1 MNILFVHGMGRT
13 PLSGYRMLRRLGR
26 AGHRV
31 HTFAY
36 FVTVDSFE
44 AIRHRLHKRLR
55 DLAEEG
61 EYCLIGHSLGG
72 VLLRAALAE
81 TPALPLPPWRVFLL
95 GSPMRLSRLATRLKD
110 NWLFRLLARDC
121 GQLLASPERM
131 EAVPGVDAPTTVV
144 MGTRGLRGRWSPF
157 GNEKNDG
164 LVSVSEARPSWPCQ
178 WVEVPVTHTF
188 LPSHRIVAELVLRE
202 LDAGNRGGPIP

>member
-1 MNILFVHGMGRT
+1 VNILFVHGMGRT
-13 PLSGYRMLRRLGR
+13 PLSAWRMLRKLKQ

-36 FVTVDSFE
+36 FVSVDSFE

-55 DLAEEG
+55 DLAAEG

-72 VLLRAALAE
+72 VLLRAALAD
-81 TPALPLPPWRVFLL
+81 ASDLARPPRRVFLL
-95 GSPMRLSRLATRLKD
+95 GSPMRPSRLAARLKD
-110 NWLFRLLARDC
+110 NWLFRLVARDC

-131 EAVPGVDAPTTVV
+131 EAVPWVEAPTTVV
-144 MGTRGLRGRWSPF
+144 MGTRGLGGRWSTF
-157 GNEKNDG
+157 GSEKNDG
-164 LVSVSEARPSWPCQ
+164 IVALSEARPPWPCR

-188 LPSHRIVAELVLRE
+188 LPSHRAVANLVLRE
-202 LDAGNRGGPIP
+202 LDTRDRGGPIP